1 MYVYKRQVTMQRGI
15 ATLLAIALVF
25 WAVGAHMFTT
35 AEASN
40 LTYVKDTLSD
50 SNPGSVSNHNIQFK
64 SPTGVTSG
72 QTIVVTFPN
81 GFNIGTSSVAFGDV
95 DLAVAGVD
103 QALVASAPTAAQW
116 AVSTSSQNLV
126 FTSGGA
132 SAVIGANATVTIE
145 IGTNATFG
153 GTGTNQ
159 VTNPTATTSYEFTIT
174 AGTADSGQTRVA
186 IINNVLV
193 TANVDTTL
201 TFTVSGTSTG
211 TTVNGSPTT
220 TAATSTSTT
229 LPFGTLAAGV
239 SKTLAQDLT
248 VATNAIH
255 GYVVTVEQD
264 ANLLS
269 STGADIDGFIDGAYT
284 NTPAAWIAP
293 SNNISLEDTWGHWGL
308 TTDDISLL
316 GAGPDFAA
324 NQWVSAS
331 TTPRAVM
338 AHSGPADGVTND
350 IGAAQVGYQIQI
362 SALQEA
368 GDDYNTT
375 LTYIATP
382 TF

>member
-25 WAVGAHMFTT
+25 WAVGAHMFTV

-50 SNPGSVSNHNIQFK
+50 SDTSSVSNHTFEFL
-64 SPTGVTSG
+64 SPTGVGNS
-72 QTIVVTFPN
+72 QTITVTFPSA
-81 GFNIGTSSVAFGDV
+81 FTGTSSIVVGDV
-95 DLAVAGVD
+95 DLEISGVDETLVAG
-103 QALVASAPTAAQW
+103 APGAAQW
-116 AVSTSSQNLV
+116 GFTWSGAVMTLTAGSAESL
-126 FTSGGA
+126 GA
-132 SAVIGANATVTIE
+132 LATATIK
-145 IGTNATFG
+145 IGTNANG
-153 GTGTNQ
+153 GTNQ
-159 VTNPTATTSYEFTIT
+159 ITNPAAIASYEFSIT
-174 AGTADSGQTRVA
+174 AGPSDSGQTRVA
-186 IINNVLV
+186 IVDNVLV

-201 TFTVSGTSTG
+201 TFTVSGTADNVV
-211 TTVNGSPTT
+211 VNGSPTT
-220 TAATSTSTT
+220 TTATSTSTA

-239 SKTLAQDLT
+239 SKTLAQNLT

-284 NTPAAWIAP
+284 NTPTAWVSP
-293 SNNISLEDTWGHWGL
+293 SNNITLENTWGHWGL
-308 TTDDISLL
+308 TTDDTSLL
-316 GAGPDFAA
+316 GAGTDFAA
-324 NQWVSAS
+324 NQWVAAS

-338 AHSGPADGVTND
+338 AHDGPADGTTDNV
-350 IGAAQVGYQIQI
+350 GAAQVGYQIQI